1 MIHYMNLVPSAF
13 KKIADGSKT
22 IELRLNDEKRQQI
35 NVGDTI
41 IFNNIS
47 AKDII
52 RAQVVRL
59 HKFSDFEELY
69 KALPLE
75 KCGYTVAE
83 LDTAHYTDMEQY
95 YSKEQIKKYGALGIE
110 LCNVFSICDIKE
122 IITGSDILKLLAPSV
137 FNPTEERLLNRAK
150 KYQED
155 ENTNIYAY
163 KDNGE
168 HKGIV
173 IFKIANNS
181 ATILDIA
188 VKPDY
193 QGQGIGSK
201 LIDFIF
207 NSFNVNNITAET
219 DDDAIGFYKKYGFT
233 VANTKV
239 EFDTK
244 RYVCVCESVTHHYD
258 LLIDENND
266 PVHDSKPLQ
275 DYMDKWDGQVFIDK
289 MELNKNKSVLE
300 IGVGTGRLAVRVAPL
315 CGEFYGVDISPKTIE
330 RAKDNLAKLENVSL
344 TCADFLSY
352 KFGRTFDVVYSSLT
366 FMHIK
371 EKQKTINKVAA
382 LLEDGGKFV
391 LSIDKNQDR
400 FIDTGTRKVT
410 IYPDTPEE
418 IKTYI
423 ANSSL
428 LLTECYE
435 TEFAHIFSAKK
446 ECKCYCGHDCARCIT
461 YIATQKNDDNLR
473 RQSQRFYKERFCLDI
488 SLEKFN
494 CEGGRSQKVFE
505 LCKEC
510 PFVKC
515 CKERS
520 VDFCSKCP
528 EYPCKEI
535 SDYQAK
541 YVNKCNQL

>member
-35 NVGDTI
+35 NVGYTI

-266 PVHDSKPLQ
+266 
-275 DYMDKWDGQVFIDK
+275 
-289 MELNKNKSVLE
+289 
-300 IGVGTGRLAVRVAPL
+300 A
-315 CGEFYGVDISPKTIE
+315 
-330 RAKDNLAKLENVSL
+330 
-344 TCADFLSY
+344 
-352 KFGRTFDVVYSSLT
+352 SSL
-366 FMHIK
+366 
-371 EKQKTINKVAA
+371 Q
-382 LLEDGGKFV
+382 
-391 LSIDKNQDR
+391 SW
-400 FIDTGTRKVT
+400 TGTM
-410 IYPDTPEE
+410 
-418 IKTYI
+418 
-423 ANSSL
+423 
-428 LLTECYE
+428 
-435 TEFAHIFSAKK
+435 
-446 ECKCYCGHDCARCIT
+446 
-461 YIATQKNDDNLR
+461 
-473 RQSQRFYKERFCLDI
+473 
-488 SLEKFN
+488 
-494 CEGGRSQKVFE
+494 
-505 LCKEC
+505 
-510 PFVKC
+510 
-515 CKERS
+515 
-520 VDFCSKCP
+520 
-528 EYPCKEI
+528 
-535 SDYQAK
+535 
-541 YVNKCNQL
+541 